1 MYTFLT
7 VLHVVVCIF
16 LMLVVLLQAGRGG
29 GMGIAFG
36 GSGGS
41 QSVFGSSGGANF
53 LTKMTAVCAFIF
65 FANSM
70 TLAYM
75 SSQSDSRR
83 LQKIAEKKATERKAE
98 DSTKAKLANA
108 LDKAREEAE
117 KSKSVMPDG
126 AALGAPAAATETDG
140 KPVAPLKLTVGQ
152 PVAPAKAT
160 LEMAVPEKTT
170 LKLKLPASETAVPAD
185 KPAPVKKVRA
195 PKPAPTEEAAP
206 ADQPAPVKKARVP
219 KPAPPEEA
227 APAEKPARDE
237 EAAPAPKPARVKK
250 PAPVEN
256 EPPVAPAPAQP

>member
-36 GSGGS
+36 GGGGS

-83 LQKIAEKKATERKAE
+83 LQKIAQKKAADKKAE
-98 DSTKAKLANA
+98 DATKAKLTSA
-108 LDKAREEAE
+108 LDKARQEAE
-117 KSKSVMPDG
+117 KAKSVMPDG
-126 AALGAPAAATETDG
+126 APGGAPATATDR
-140 KPVAPLKLTVGQ
+140 VA
-152 PVAPAKAT
+152 
-160 LEMAVPEKTT
+160 E
-170 LKLKLPASETAVPAD
+170 
-185 KPAPVKKVRA
+185 
-195 PKPAPTEEAAP
+195 
-206 ADQPAPVKKARVP
+206 
-219 KPAPPEEA
+219 
-227 APAEKPARDE
+227 
-237 EAAPAPKPARVKK
+237 
-250 PAPVEN
+250 
-256 EPPVAPAPAQP
+256 

>member
-7 VLHVVVCIF
+7 VLHVIVCIF

-83 LQKIAEKKATERKAE
+83 LQKIAAKKAAEKKAE
-98 DSTKAKLANA
+98 DATKTKLAGA
-108 LDKAREEAE
+108 LEKAREEAE
-117 KSKSVMPDG
+117 KAKSVPPEG
-126 AALGAPAAATETDG
+126 ATASGSATATETTTEE
-140 KPVAPLKLTVGQ
+140 KPVV
-152 PVAPAKAT
+152 PAKAAV
-160 LEMAVPEKTT
+160 EMAVPAKTT
-170 LKLKLPASETAVPAD
+170 LKLKLPASDTAAPAD
-185 KPAPVKKVRA
+185 KPAPVKKVRVA
-195 PKPAPTEEAAP
+195 KPASTAEAAP
-206 ADQPAPVKKARVP
+206 GEKPAAAEEATPPQKPVRIKKAT
-219 KPAPPEEA
+219 PPEE
-227 APAEKPARDE
+227 
-237 EAAPAPKPARVKK
+237 EA
-250 PAPVEN
+250 
-256 EPPVAPAPAQP
+256 PVAPTPAQP

>member
-7 VLHVVVCIF
+7 VLHVIVCIF

-83 LQKIAEKKATERKAE
+83 LQKIAAKKAADKKAE
-98 DSTKAKLANA
+98 DATKAKLAGA
-108 LDKAREEAE
+108 LEKAREEAE
-117 KSKSVMPDG
+117 KAKSVPPEG
-126 AALGAPAAATETDG
+126 ATASASATATETKTTDDR
-140 KPVAPLKLTVGQ
+140 PVV
-152 PVAPAKAT
+152 PAKAT
-160 LEMAVPEKTT
+160 VEMAVPEKST
-170 LKLKLPASETAVPAD
+170 LKLKLPASETVPAAD
-185 KPAPVKKVRA
+185 KPAPVKKVRVAKPASTDEAA
-195 PKPAPTEEAAP
+195 PVHKPAP
-206 ADQPAPVKKARVP
+206 
-219 KPAPPEEA
+219 
-227 APAEKPARDE
+227 AEG
-237 EAAPAPKPARVKK
+237 AAPAPKPVRAKK
-250 PAPVEN
+250 AAPAAE
-256 EPPVAPAPAQP
+256 EEPVAPTPTQP

>member
-7 VLHVVVCIF
+7 VLHVIVCIF

-83 LQKIAEKKATERKAE
+83 LQKIATKKAADKKAE
-98 DSTKAKLANA
+98 EATKAKLASA

-117 KSKSVMPDG
+117 KAKSAPPEG
-126 AALGAPAAATETDG
+126 ATASASATATETKTTDE
-140 KPVAPLKLTVGQ
+140 KPVV
-152 PVAPAKAT
+152 PAKAAV
-160 LEMAVPEKTT
+160 EMAVPEKTS
-170 LKLKLPASETAVPAD
+170 LKLKLPGSETAAPAD
-185 KPAPVKKVRA
+185 KPAPVKKVRVA
-195 PKPAPTEEAAP
+195 KPAPIDQAAPAQRPASTDEAAPGEKPAASEEAASP
-206 ADQPAPVKKARVP
+206 KKPVRIKKAT
-219 KPAPPEEA
+219 PPEDEA
-227 APAEKPARDE
+227 
-237 EAAPAPKPARVKK
+237 
-250 PAPVEN
+250 
-256 EPPVAPAPAQP
+256 PVAPTPAQP